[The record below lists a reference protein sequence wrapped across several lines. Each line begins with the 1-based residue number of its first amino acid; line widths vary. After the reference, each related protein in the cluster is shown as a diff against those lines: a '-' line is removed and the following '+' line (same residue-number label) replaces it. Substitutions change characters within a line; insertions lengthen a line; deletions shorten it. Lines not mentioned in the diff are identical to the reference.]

1 MTDEELRQLIAEN
14 AKGIKELRKAQL
26 LTDEKLSKIGELIIA
41 TNAQLTK
48 TDAQLAKTDAQ
59 LAKTDAQLAKTDAQ
73 LAKTDAQ
80 LAKTDIRINKLS
92 KRVRE
97 LSEMYGGVSGHLG
110 DEAELDFFAAL
121 NSNPQLDN
129 IHFDDVD
136 FDLIR
141 KKDNEKVQIDLFL
154 FNKNSVGIIEV
165 KRHLQSKHLDDLYNR
180 IIPRFIRLF
189 PEHRDKTLYA
199 GLATYAIPKRA
210 KPYVEK
216 RIDKYGFA
224 LLTPNRDHTA
234 INIDAHAMRA
244 ISV

>member
-1 MTDEELRQLIAEN
+1 MTDEELKQLIAEN
-14 AKGIKELRKAQL
+14 AKGMKDLRKAQL
-26 LTDEKLSKIGELIIA
+26 QTD
-41 TNAQLTK
+41 T
-48 TDAQLAKTDAQ
+48 QLAKTDA
-59 LAKTDAQLAKTDAQ
+59 
-73 LAKTDAQ
+73 
-80 LAKTDIRINKLS
+80 RINKLS
-92 KRVRE
+92 KTVHE
-97 LSEMYGGVSGHLG
+97 LSEMYGGVSSLLG

-121 NSNPQLDN
+121 NRKPQLDN

-136 FDLIR
+136 FDLVR
-141 KKDNEKVQIDLFL
+141 KKGNEKVQIDLFL
-154 FNKNSVGIIEV
+154 CNKNCVAIIEV

-189 PEHRDKTLYA
+189 PEHKDKSLYA

-210 KPYVEK
+210 KPYVKK

-234 INIDAHAMRA
+234 INVDAQAMCA

>member
-1 MTDEELRQLIAEN
+1 MTDEELKQLIAEN
-14 AKGIKELRKAQL
+14 AKGMKDLREAQL
-26 LTDEKLSKIGELIIA
+26 QTDV
-41 TNAQLTK
+41 
-48 TDAQLAKTDAQ
+48 QLAKTDAQ
-59 LAKTDAQLAKTDAQ
+59 LAKTDAQLAKTDAKLVKIGDQ
-73 LAKTDAQ
+73 IIATNAKLDAKFAKTDA
-80 LAKTDIRINKLS
+80 RINKLS
-92 KRVRE
+92 KTVHE
-97 LSEMYGGVSGHLG
+97 LSEMYGGVSSLLG
-110 DEAELDFFAAL
+110 DETELDFFAAL

-136 FDLIR
+136 FDLVR
-141 KKDNEKVQIDLFL
+141 KKGNEKVQIDLFL
-154 FNKNSVGIIEV
+154 FNKNSVAIIEV

-189 PEHRDKTLYA
+189 PEHKDKSLYA

-210 KPYVEK
+210 KPYVKK

-234 INIDAHAMRA
+234 INVDAQSMRA

>member
-1 MTDEELRQLIAEN
+1 MTDEELKQLIAEN
-14 AKGIKELRKAQL
+14 AKGIKELREAQL
-26 LTDEKLSKIGELIIA
+26 
-41 TNAQLTK
+41 Q
-48 TDAQLAKTDAQ
+48 TDAQLAKTDAKLLKIGDQ
-59 LAKTDAQLAKTDAQ
+59 IIATDAQLAKTDAKIVKIGDQ
-73 LAKTDAQ
+73 IIATNAKLDAKFAKTDA
-80 LAKTDIRINKLS
+80 RINKLS
-92 KRVRE
+92 KTVHE
-97 LSEMYGGVSGHLG
+97 LSEMYGGVSSLLG

-136 FDLIR
+136 FDLVR
-141 KKDNEKVQIDLFL
+141 KKGNEKVQIDLFL
-154 FNKNSVGIIEV
+154 FNKNSMAIIEV

-189 PEHRDKTLYA
+189 PEHKDKLLYA

-210 KPYVEK
+210 KPYVKK

-234 INIDAHAMRA
+234 INVDAQAMRA

>member
-1 MTDEELRQLIAEN
+1 MTDEELKKLIAEN
-14 AKGIKELRKAQL
+14 AKGMKELRNAQL
-26 LTDEKLSKIGELIIA
+26 QTDSKLAKIGDQIIA
-41 TNAQLTK
+41 TNT
-48 TDAQLAKTDAQ
+48 QLAKTDAQ
-59 LAKTDAQLAKTDAQ
+59 LARTDA
-73 LAKTDAQ
+73 
-80 LAKTDIRINKLS
+80 RINKLS
-92 KRVRE
+92 KTVHE
-97 LSEMYGGVSGHLG
+97 LSEMYGGVSIHLG

-136 FDLIR
+136 FDLVR

-154 FNKNSVGIIEV
+154 FNKNSVAIIEV

-180 IIPRFIRLF
+180 IIPKFIRLF
-189 PEHRDKTLYA
+189 PEHKDKSLYA

-210 KPYVEK
+210 KPYVKK

-234 INIDAHAMRA
+234 INVDTQAMRA

>member
-1 MTDEELRQLIAEN
+1 MTDEELKQLIAEN
-14 AKGIKELRKAQL
+14 AKGMKDLRKAQL
-26 LTDEKLSKIGELIIA
+26 
-41 TNAQLTK
+41 Q
-48 TDAQLAKTDAQ
+48 TDAQLAKTDA
-59 LAKTDAQLAKTDAQ
+59 
-73 LAKTDAQ
+73 
-80 LAKTDIRINKLS
+80 RINKLS
-92 KRVRE
+92 KTVHE
-97 LSEMYGGVSGHLG
+97 LSEMYGGVSSLLG

-121 NSNPQLDN
+121 NRKPQLDN

-136 FDLIR
+136 FDLVR
-141 KKDNEKVQIDLFL
+141 KKGNEKVQIDLFL
-154 FNKNSVGIIEV
+154 CNKNCVAIIEV

-189 PEHRDKTLYA
+189 PEHKDKSLYA

-210 KPYVEK
+210 KPYVKK

-234 INIDAHAMRA
+234 INVDAQAMRA

>member
-1 MTDEELRQLIAEN
+1 MIGMKIIIQFC
-14 AKGIKELRKAQL
+14 
-26 LTDEKLSKIGELIIA
+26 KIGDQIIA
-41 TNAQLTK
+41 TNAKL
-48 TDAQLAKTDAQ
+48 DAKFAKTDA
-59 LAKTDAQLAKTDAQ
+59 
-73 LAKTDAQ
+73 
-80 LAKTDIRINKLS
+80 RINKLS
-92 KRVRE
+92 KTVHE
-97 LSEMYGGVSGHLG
+97 LSEMYGGVSSLLG
-110 DEAELDFFAAL
+110 DETELDFFAAL

-136 FDLIR
+136 FDLVR
-141 KKDNEKVQIDLFL
+141 KKGNEKVQIDLFL
-154 FNKNSVGIIEV
+154 FNKNSMAIIEV

-189 PEHRDKTLYA
+189 PEHKDKLLYA

-210 KPYVEK
+210 KPYVKK

-234 INIDAHAMRA
+234 INVDAQSMRA

>member
-48 TDAQLAKTDAQ
+48 TDAQLT
-59 LAKTDAQLAKTDAQ
+59 KTDAQLAKTDAQ

>member
-1 MTDEELRQLIAEN
+1 M
-14 AKGIKELRKAQL
+14 KELRSAQL
-26 LTDEKLSKIGELIIA
+26 QTDVKLAKIGDQIIA
-41 TNAQLTK
+41 TNAQLAK
-48 TDAQLAKTDAQ
+48 TDAKLAKIGDQIIATNAQMAKTDAQ
-59 LAKTDAQLAKTDAQ
+59 MARTDA
-73 LAKTDAQ
+73 
-80 LAKTDIRINKLS
+80 RINKLS
-92 KRVRE
+92 KRIRE
-97 LSEMYGGVSGHLG
+97 LSEMYGGVSCHLG
-110 DEAELDFFAAL
+110 DEAELDFFVAL
-121 NSNPQLDN
+121 NNNPQLDN

-136 FDLIR
+136 FDLVR

-154 FNKNSVGIIEV
+154 FNKNSVAIIEV

-189 PEHRDKTLYA
+189 PEHKDKSLYA

-216 RIDKYGFA
+216 KIVKYGFA

-234 INIDAHAMRA
+234 INVDTHAMRT

>member
-1 MTDEELRQLIAEN
+1 MTDEELKQLIAEN
-14 AKGIKELRKAQL
+14 AKGMKDLRKAQL
-26 LTDEKLSKIGELIIA
+26 
-41 TNAQLTK
+41 Q
-48 TDAQLAKTDAQ
+48 TDAQLAKTDA
-59 LAKTDAQLAKTDAQ
+59 
-73 LAKTDAQ
+73 
-80 LAKTDIRINKLS
+80 RINKLS
-92 KRVRE
+92 KTVHE
-97 LSEMYGGVSGHLG
+97 LSEMYGGVSSLLG

-121 NSNPQLDN
+121 NRKPQLDN

-136 FDLIR
+136 FDLVR
-141 KKDNEKVQIDLFL
+141 KKGNEKVQIDLFL
-154 FNKNSVGIIEV
+154 CNKNCVVIIEV

-189 PEHRDKTLYA
+189 PEHKDKSLYA

-210 KPYVEK
+210 KPYVKK

-234 INIDAHAMRA
+234 INVDAQAMRA